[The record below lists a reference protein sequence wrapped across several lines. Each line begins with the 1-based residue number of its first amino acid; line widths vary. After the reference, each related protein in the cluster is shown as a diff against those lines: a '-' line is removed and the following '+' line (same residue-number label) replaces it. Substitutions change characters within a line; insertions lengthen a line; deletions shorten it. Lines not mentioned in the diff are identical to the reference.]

1 MSKLINVLKHLFML
15 RNAALSIQ
23 EESMK
28 MKAKIENGGGHVGN
42 HFDLINSSIDLIFPY
57 LISIGDNVT
66 LSGVKILTHDA
77 TLKKSIGYTK
87 VGKVTIGDNV
97 FVGWGSIILMNTT
110 IGNNVVIGAGSIV
123 TGHIPDN
130 SVAVGNPCRVICSY
144 DEYKR
149 KMLTKMQQVP
159 VFDKYP
165 KEINRSPED
174 VERLKQAGYGFIL

>member
-15 RNAALSIQ
+15 RNSTRSTHEQAMAL
-23 EESMK
+23 K
-28 MKAKIENGGGHVGN
+28 TKIESGGGHVGN
-42 HFDLINSSIDLIFPY
+42 HFDIANTSVDLLFPY
-57 LISIGDNVT
+57 LISIGDNVS

-77 TLKKSIGYTK
+77 SLKKSIGYTK

-97 FVGWGSIILMNTT
+97 FVGLGSIILMNTT

-144 DEYKR
+144 DEYKQ

-159 VFDKYP
+159 VFDKSP
-165 KEINRSPED
+165 NEINNSSED
-174 VERLKQAGYGFIL
+174 VERLKQAGYGFVL